1 MVLCAFPQGAM
12 FGKVLPKNKVYEH
25 ARPSTRIKNLFVAQV
40 EQIVWQYKLSPETC
54 NMQATPAVSE
64 IQVFSITLKGEEL
77 AWDVLHCIDQA
88 VPSPLLF
95 ELHREQEVQ
104 VAAAYKRKNEADSS
118 KWVLGDYFASTWLP
132 TGTPRSPLPLGLTLE
147 GLYAYLLQQLLPYPT
162 LRNET
167 LQKHMERVESIKAL
181 ERERERIEIRM
192 NKEQQFNRKVELKSK
207 MLKVDRT
214 LKEFMSTPTNS

>member
-1 MVLCAFPQGAM
+1 MVLHAFPKGAM

-25 ARPSTRIKNLFVAQV
+25 TSPSARIKNLFVAQV

-54 NMQATPAVSE
+54 NLQATPAVPE
-64 IQVFSITLKGEEL
+64 IQVFSLTLKGEEL
-77 AWDVLHCIDQA
+77 AWDVLRCIDQA

-118 KWVLGDYFASTWLP
+118 KWVLGDYFSSAWLP
-132 TGTPRSPLPLGLTLE
+132 TTAPRNPLPLGLTLE
-147 GLYAYLLQQLLPYPT
+147 GLYTYLLQQLLPYPA
-162 LRNET
+162 LHNET

-181 ERERERIEIRM
+181 EREREQIETRM
-192 NKEQQFNRKVELKSK
+192 NKEKQFNRKVELNQELQQVSK
-207 MLKVDRT
+207 QLLLLT
-214 LKEFMSTPTNS
+214 E